1 MAKTFED
8 RVEEVLGALHGMA
21 WPLLEEADKRKIVGK
36 VVSGI
41 DRHKNSR
48 RA

>member
-36 VVSGI
+36 LTSQDNPVSL
-41 DRHKNSR
+41 KLTQ
-48 RA
+48 